1 MAILGFMH
9 AQDLLTN
16 NYMAVADK
24 IPNGKVKPGVL
35 ASATNDSSSSY
46 RQESF
51 YRKFMLKVGDAGSQR
66 YFPNYQYQ
74 NPRDGFWAEVP
85 ADSSELS

>member
-24 IPNGKVKPGVL
+24 IPNGRVKPAVL
-35 ASATNDSSSSY
+35 ASITNDSGSSF

-51 YRKFMLKVGDAGSQR
+51 YRKFMLKVERRWQ
-66 YFPNYQYQ
+66 
-74 NPRDGFWAEVP
+74 P
-85 ADSSELS
+85 AVFS

>member
-24 IPNGKVKPGVL
+24 IPNGRVKPSVL
-35 ASATNDSSSSY
+35 AAIDSSSSPKY
-46 RQESF
+46 RQENF
-51 YRKFMLKVGDAGSQR
+51 YRSRSLAAAAAGSAHIHQPVGR
-66 YFPNYQYQ
+66 
-74 NPRDGFWAEVP
+74 
-85 ADSSELS
+85 